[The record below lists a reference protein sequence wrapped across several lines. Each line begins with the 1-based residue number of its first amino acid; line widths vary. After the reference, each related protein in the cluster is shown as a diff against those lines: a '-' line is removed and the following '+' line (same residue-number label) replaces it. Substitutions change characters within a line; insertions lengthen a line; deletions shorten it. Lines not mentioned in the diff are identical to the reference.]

1 MSASALV
8 CATEVRGSSTSCREL
23 AEVCMRV
30 RSMWMMVKV
39 RSPCFFQLGG
49 KQVFLCSGGRIF
61 FPSQVLALKACV
73 FLLRSRFF

>member
-8 CATEVRGSSTSCREL
+8 SALEVTGSSISCREL
-23 AEVCMRV
+23 PEVCMRV
-30 RSMWMMVKV
+30 RSMWMLLKV
-39 RSPCFFQLGG
+39 GSPCIFQLGG

-61 FPSQVLALKACV
+61 FPSQVFALKAPV